1 MIRDTLRRHLHTHTT
16 HVTLVTAHVAG
27 EIQRDD
33 GGEGRRRRSLWYGS
47 ADTRFSEFLALPSWS
62 KDKRKARDM
71 WKRAGRQRRIGRRA
85 RTREKFSTN
94 FPPRRGHHQQPSF
107 GAARESQL
115 GGNLL
120 DSPTDMPQEIPRVFS
135 QRSSVCPRSLVFI
148 LSRTIFLPHPSYLT
162 LSLSPSFLPQPPTL
176 PPAGSFLVPL
186 AIRNPLLHRA
196 PTQQPL
202 RARPS
207 LGFVDPPRGRRY
219 RRIVKVSSASAGYI
233 GRNHDGRPS
242 RLSIPRSADSPA
254 RSSSVLRRSIDAR
267 ETRCISQATGPPA
280 TGRLRRY

>member
-33 GGEGRRRRSLWYGS
+33 GEEGRRSSLWYGS
-47 ADTRFSEFLALPSWS
+47 ANARFSEFLALPSRS

-71 WKRAGRQRRIGRRA
+71 WKRAERQRRIGRRA

-115 GGNLL
+115 GEETC
-120 DSPTDMPQEIPRVFS
+120 SIRRPTCLKKSHVFS
-135 QRSSVCPRSLVFI
+135 LSALACPRSLAFI
-148 LSRTIFLPHPSYLT
+148 LSRTIFLPHPSYLA

-176 PPAGSFLVPL
+176 PSAGSFLVLL
-186 AIRNPLLHRA
+186 AIRNPLL
-196 PTQQPL
+196 
-202 RARPS
+202 
-207 LGFVDPPRGRRY
+207 
-219 RRIVKVSSASAGYI
+219 
-233 GRNHDGRPS
+233 
-242 RLSIPRSADSPA
+242 PRSDAA
-254 RSSSVLRRSIDAR
+254 SS
-267 ETRCISQATGPPA
+267 G
-280 TGRLRRY
+280 